1 MCAYREYWAAVDEV
15 AEVDKVRKQKLR
27 ETKFKRVRGA
37 GKTVSPTLSIA
48 QSRRDSTILNNAT
61 MASAVKNTRSID
73 SSEKWDKR
81 HLVLIF
87 CVWKVLLLLL
97 SAFTP
102 GPGYDTS
109 GFVLY
114 DSSIDRY
121 DHFASISRGD
131 RLTINLLRW
140 DAIYFV
146 KAAERGHIFEQEWAF
161 SWANSHLLRAVE
173 QCETLCHPYDP
184 ALT

>member
-1 MCAYREYWAAVDEV
+1 
-15 AEVDKVRKQKLR
+15 
-27 ETKFKRVRGA
+27 
-37 GKTVSPTLSIA
+37 
-48 QSRRDSTILNNAT
+48 
-61 MASAVKNTRSID
+61 MASAVKNIRSLD
-73 SSEKWDKR
+73 LSEKWRKQ

-87 CVWKVLLLLL
+87 CAWKALLLLL

-114 DSSIDRY
+114 DSSIHRHDRF
-121 DHFASISRGD
+121 DTISRGD
-131 RLTINLLRW
+131 RLSINLLRW

-173 QCETLCHPYDP
+173 QCETPGCPYDP
-184 ALT
+184 VLTWA